1 MQKHK
6 VYDKNRE
13 EAGPGPY
20 IARGGTSHHV
30 SFHAAVKVLLSRGRR
45 GGRDG
50 KLGSEKRGGEVAGM
64 SRTYQTSCQVE
75 RSVSSLMR
83 TTPLAWTSTSPYRT
97 QEGQVSLC
105 FIRLSNFKVSGAKQK
120 QEQKLG
126 KVGGLV
132 HLIRR
137 LDIPLLRRDT
147 ATIGELQQTWRC
159 FSRSVARSSEHGMKV
174 WQKM

>member
-1 MQKHK
+1 
-6 VYDKNRE
+6 
-13 EAGPGPY
+13 
-20 IARGGTSHHV
+20 
-30 SFHAAVKVLLSRGRR
+30 
-45 GGRDG
+45 
-50 KLGSEKRGGEVAGM
+50 M